1 MGKLHPTNIQWCTHT
16 VNPVV
21 AMDRATGKQGWACT
35 KVATGCMHCYAEALN
50 VGRFGT
56 GHPFDVASESLV
68 EWQLDEAALQ
78 SVLRRQKSATIFW
91 CDMTDLFHERVP
103 DKWVDQCFAVMALTP
118 HLRHIV
124 LTKRPERMREY
135 VEDMGRHYKAEVDGE
150 YMERWGDAAVELTDD
165 PCAAGSPIEDCG
177 WPLPNVAIGTSVANQ
192 EDADRNIPHLLNTPA
207 ALRFVSYEPAIAE
220 VDWGRYLWSSPRPDI
235 DAIIIGGESGSNA
248 RPFDIAWAR
257 NTIAQCEEA
266 GVVAMVKQL
275 GSHPGNID
283 RVAWQGHTGA
293 LRSRRLRDS
302 HGGDPSEWPEDLRP
316 YAASVEKWPL

>member
-21 AMDRATGKQGWACT
+21 AVDRATGKQGWACT
-35 KVATGCMHCYAEALN
+35 KVATGCMNCYAEALN

-68 EWQLDEAALQ
+68 EWRLDEAALQ
-78 SVLRRQKSATIFW
+78 SVLRRRKPATIFW
-91 CDMTDLFHERVP
+91 ADMTDLFHERVP
-103 DKWVDQCFAVMALTP
+103 DAWIDRCFATMALTP

-124 LTKRPERMREY
+124 LTKRPERMRAY
-135 VEDMGRHYKAEVDGE
+135 LNADDWGYDSPYPRVDEAASEISGE
-150 YMERWGDAAVELTDD
+150 SGVGVITR
-165 PCAAGSPIEDCG
+165 
-177 WPLPNVAIGTSVANQ
+177 WPLPNVALGTSVSNQ
-192 EDADRNIPHLLNTPA
+192 DDADRNIPHLLNPPA

-266 GVVAMVKQL
+266 GVVAMVKQVGRRPTGEWGSSNHPMMAGHWFL
-275 GSHPGNID
+275 G
-283 RVAWQGHTGA
+283 
-293 LRSRRLRDS
+293 DS

-316 YAASVEKWPL
+316 YAASPERWTWGQR